1 MAIAPTGD
9 IFKGLEF
16 DGESSKD
23 YGVYITGEAVY
34 NAPEREVEM
43 IAIPGRN
50 GAFALDKGRF
60 ENIEV
65 TYPAGIFADNEL
77 DFAEAVSDFR
87 NFLCSRKGYVRLT
100 DDYNPDEYRLA
111 IYKSGLEVSPA
122 QLKAGEFSLIF
133 DCKPQRHLMGG
144 EAEIDVSSGDVVLN
158 PTLFEA
164 SPMLEVEGYG
174 NFTVNGYDIAL
185 ENDTVGDVTLADE
198 QRLQGNAV
206 SFSTALLESGD
217 VITLN
222 GFAVNVKV
230 EKKGSLS
237 ATLDGF
243 TLTNQASSDFDYV
256 SSDVG
261 AVTDRSRTRIL
272 TFDAMDTTGLLG
284 STTKYCN
291 LKGNVAYT
299 VGGTTSTLHFDMS
312 IGVKLETVDDTT
324 KRLRFYTTTTNSNTE
339 ISVGRSTDVGAVT
352 AVSTQTLLGHPTY
365 IDCDLGEAYKL
376 VDGTPV
382 SLNGYIDLGSK
393 LPELSPGANTITFD
407 NTITDLKVVPHWWK
421 V

>member
-77 DFAEAVSDFR
+77 DFANAVSDFR

-122 QLKAGEFSLIF
+122 QLKAGQFDIIF
-133 DCKPQRHLMGG
+133 ECKPQRYLMGG
-144 EAEIDVSSGDVVLN
+144 EAEIDVTSGDVVLN

-174 NFTVNGYDIAL
+174 NIDLNGYGIEL
-185 ENDTVGDVTLADE
+185 TNVTLGNITLADE
-198 QRLQGNAV
+198 QNYLGTGP
-206 SFSTALLESGD
+206 SFSTALLEEGD
-217 VITLN
+217 VITLEAFTVRLRAKAN
-222 GFAVNVKV
+222 VGSIQGISVNAASGSAFTFDSSEEVVLDNKNRRVDLMFGAMASDGILGDTPKTCTLNVNVY
-230 EKKGSLS
+230 
-237 ATLDGF
+237 
-243 TLTNQASSDFDYV
+243 YV
-256 SSDVG
+256 SGSSSWSDTYVMD
-261 AVTDRSRTRIL
+261 VTIKMVDVPALGPNMKRI
-272 TFDAMDTTGLLG
+272 TINRTTGIEGL
-284 STTKYCN
+284 
-291 LKGNVAYT
+291 
-299 VGGTTSTLHFDMS
+299 TSSIPS
-312 IGVKLETVDDTT
+312 IGP
-324 KRLRFYTTTTNSNTE
+324 
-339 ISVGRSTDVGAVT
+339 IT

-365 IDCDLGEAYKL
+365 IDCDLGEAYKV

>member
-16 DGESSKD
+16 DGESSKA
-23 YGVYITGEAVY
+23 YGVYITGEAVF

-50 GAFALDKGRF
+50 GAFALDRGRF

-65 TYPAGIFADNEL
+65 TYPAGIYTDSEF
-77 DFAEAVSDFR
+77 DFASAISDFR

-122 QLKAGEFSLIF
+122 QLKAGQFDIIF
-133 DCKPQRHLMGG
+133 ECQPQRFFMSG
-144 EAEIDVSSGDVVLN
+144 ESAIDISSGDVVLN
-158 PTLFEA
+158 PTMFEA

-174 NFTVNGYDIAL
+174 SIDVNGYGIEL
-185 ENDTVGDVTLADE
+185 NNVVVGDVTLADA
-198 QRLQGNAV
+198 QGLQGNAI
-206 SFSTALLESGD
+206 SFSTALLEAND
-217 VITLN
+217 IITLN
-222 GFAVNVKV
+222 GFTIRITAALKTPTT
-230 EKKGSLS
+230 
-237 ATLDGF
+237 ATITGF
-243 TLTNQASSDFDYV
+243 TVTTQTGSDFDYI
-256 SSDVG
+256 SSEYG
-261 AVTDRSRTRIL
+261 AVEEKSRTRVV
-272 TFDAMDTTGLLG
+272 TFDSMDTTGLLG

-291 LKGNVAYT
+291 LKGNVGYEI
-299 VGGTTSTLHFDMS
+299 GGSSSVLHFDLS
-312 IGVKLETVDDTT
+312 IGVKLETVDATT
-324 KRLRFYTTTTNSNTE
+324 KRLRFVLNTSNVDSELTVRRP
-339 ISVGRSTDVGAVT
+339 IDVGAIT

-365 IDCDLGEAYKL
+365 IDCDLGAAYKV
-376 VDGTPV
+376 VDGEPV
-382 SLNGYIDLGSK
+382 SLNSYIDLGSK